1 MPVDIILIAVR
12 DSIPFIIINLS
23 FFNKF
28 LLTFNI
34 TPDIIRL

>member
-12 DSIPFIIINLS
+12 DSIPFIIIYLLLFDN
-23 FFNKF
+23 F

-34 TPDIIRL
+34 TLDIIRL